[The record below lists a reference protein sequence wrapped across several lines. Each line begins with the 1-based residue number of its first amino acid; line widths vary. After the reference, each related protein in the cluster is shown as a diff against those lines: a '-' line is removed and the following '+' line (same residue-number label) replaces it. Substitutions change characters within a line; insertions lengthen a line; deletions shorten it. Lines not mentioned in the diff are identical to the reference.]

1 MARVYKVYK
10 TYQVFLITLEN
21 FINVGGKART
31 NAKSCIHRL
40 PELNFLGI
48 MLPVRVTLIFF
59 TLLVFV
65 GLGMAQLNGVG
76 TPRIAS
82 HSESGFTRV
91 VLDAPT
97 KPRFSVA
104 VSGKTLTMTI
114 SPAQAAQSTGSS
126 TSEDV
131 VTWQLENK
139 KSSAVLTLKTSFN
152 LSSSKGWKAFALD
165 PSGDQPYRIVIDIGE
180 KLGAVAAVPKPPS
193 KPVAKPSSKTPIK
206 PKLTVVLD
214 AGHGGIDSGMV
225 GFVVEKNVTLNVALK
240 VRSIL
245 ESNGV
250 NVILTRTGD
259 YAWQGNGGCDK
270 RCDLEQ
276 RSNMGS
282 ADRNAFVSIH
292 VNSTASGFAQGI
304 ETYLFGQSP
313 DAQTLA
319 KAERENGG
327 GSTGKALTK
336 AARSFAQDLLN
347 DQLAQLN
354 IKFSRKLA
362 AAVQSNL
369 IAQTGAVNL
378 GVKRAEFWVIRKPRI
393 PSILIETGFGNHP
406 TEGKNLAT
414 EWYRQKLALGI
425 AKGILAFF

>member
-1 MARVYKVYK
+1 V
-10 TYQVFLITLEN
+10 
-21 FINVGGKART
+21 
-31 NAKSCIHRL
+31 
-40 PELNFLGI
+40 
-48 MLPVRVTLIFF
+48 
-59 TLLVFV
+59 
-65 GLGMAQLNGVG
+65 
-76 TPRIAS
+76 
-82 HSESGFTRV
+82 
-91 VLDAPT
+91 
-97 KPRFSVA
+97 

-114 SPAQAAQSTGSS
+114 SPARAAQSNGNAATG
-126 TSEDV
+126 DV
-131 VTWQLENK
+131 ITWQLENK
-139 KSSAVLTLKTSFN
+139 NSSAILTLKTTFN
-152 LSSSKGWKAFALD
+152 LANNKGWKAFALD

-180 KLGAVAAVPKPPS
+180 QLGAVTAVPKPAN
-193 KPVAKPSSKTPIK
+193 KPPVSKTPAK

-225 GFVVEKNVTLNVALK
+225 GFVVEKTVTLNVALK

-250 NVILTRTGD
+250 KVIMTRTGD
-259 YAWQGNGGCDK
+259 YAWQGNGNCDK

-276 RSNMGS
+276 RANMGS

-292 VNSTASGFAQGI
+292 VNSAASARAQGI

-313 DAQTLA
+313 DAETLA
-319 KAERENGG
+319 QAERENGG
-327 GSTGKALTK
+327 GSTGKALTR

-354 IKFSRKLA
+354 IKFSKKLA
-362 AAVQSNL
+362 SAVQSNL
-369 IAQTGAVNL
+369 IAQTGAYNL
-378 GVKRAEFWVIRKPRI
+378 GVKQAEFWVIKKPRI

>member
-1 MARVYKVYK
+1 VYVP
-10 TYQVFLITLEN
+10 L
-21 FINVGGKART
+21 ART
-31 NAKSCIHRL
+31 HISWNNAL
-40 PELNFLGI
+40 
-48 MLPVRVTLIFF
+48 VRALIVCVCF
-59 TLLVFV
+59 TLLGLF
-65 GLGMAQLNGVG
+65 GLGMAQLDGVG

-97 KPRFSVA
+97 KPGFSVT
-104 VSGKTLTMTI
+104 VNGKTLIMTI
-114 SPAQAAQSTGSS
+114 SPARAAQGTGNS

-139 KSSAVLTLKTSFN
+139 NSSAVLTLKTTFN
-152 LSSSKGWKAFALD
+152 LASNKGWKAFALD

-180 KLGAVAAVPKPPS
+180 NLGAVAAVPKPSPKPAP
-193 KPVAKPSSKTPIK
+193 KPVSKTPTK

-225 GFVVEKNVTLNVALK
+225 GFVIEKNVTLNVALK

-250 NVILTRTGD
+250 NVIMTRTGD
-259 YAWQGNGGCDK
+259 YAWQGNGNCDK

-276 RSNMGS
+276 RANMGS

-292 VNSTASGFAQGI
+292 VNSAANARAQGI

-313 DAQTLA
+313 DAETLA
-319 KAERENGG
+319 QAERENGG
-327 GSTGKALTK
+327 GSTGKALTR

-354 IKFSRKLA
+354 IKFSKKLA
-362 AAVQSNL
+362 SAVQSNL

-378 GVKRAEFWVIRKPRI
+378 GVKQAEFWVIKKPRI

>member
-1 MARVYKVYK
+1 MY
-10 TYQVFLITLEN
+10 
-21 FINVGGKART
+21 
-31 NAKSCIHRL
+31 RL
-40 PELNFLGI
+40 RELSFLGI
-48 MLPVRVTLIFF
+48 MIPVRAALIFL
-59 TLLVFV
+59 TLLVFF
-65 GLGMAQLNGVG
+65 GFGTAQLNGVG

-97 KPRFSVA
+97 KPRFSVL
-104 VSGKTLTMTI
+104 VSGKTLIMTI
-114 SPAQAAQSTGSS
+114 SPAQAAQGNGNS
-126 TSEDV
+126 TSGDV

-139 KSSAVLTLKTSFN
+139 NLSAVLTLKTTFPLGSN
-152 LSSSKGWKAFALD
+152 KGWKAFALD

-180 KLGAVAAVPKPPS
+180 QLGEVAAVPKPPS
-193 KPVAKPSSKTPIK
+193 KPPSKPVSKTPAK

-225 GFVVEKNVTLNVALK
+225 GYVVEKTVTLNVALK
-240 VRSIL
+240 VRAIL
-245 ESNGV
+245 EQNGV
-250 NVILTRTGD
+250 NVIMTRTGD
-259 YAWQGNGGCDK
+259 YAWQGSGDCDK
-270 RCDLEQ
+270 RCDLDQ
-276 RSNMGS
+276 RANMGS

-292 VNSTASGFAQGI
+292 VNSAASARAQGI

-313 DAQTLA
+313 DAETLA
-319 KAERENGG
+319 QAERENGG

-362 AAVQSNL
+362 SAVQSNL
-369 IAQTGAVNL
+369 IAQTGAYNL
-378 GVKRAEFWVIRKPRI
+378 GVKQAEFWVIKKPRI

-406 TEGKNLAT
+406 TEGKNLAS

>member
-1 MARVYKVYK
+1 VYVPLARTHISWNNARVRA
-10 TYQVFLITLEN
+10 LI
-21 FINVGGKART
+21 V
-31 NAKSCIHRL
+31 C
-40 PELNFLGI
+40 
-48 MLPVRVTLIFF
+48 F
-59 TLLVFV
+59 TLLGLF
-65 GLGMAQLNGVG
+65 GLGMAQLDGVG

-97 KPRFSVA
+97 KPGFSVT
-104 VSGKTLTMTI
+104 VNGKTLIMTI
-114 SPAQAAQSTGSS
+114 SPARAAQGTGNS

-139 KSSAVLTLKTSFN
+139 NSSAVLTLKTTFN
-152 LSSSKGWKAFALD
+152 LASNKGWKAFALD

-180 KLGAVAAVPKPPS
+180 NLGAVAAVPKPSPKPAP
-193 KPVAKPSSKTPIK
+193 KPVSKTPTK

-225 GFVVEKNVTLNVALK
+225 GFVIEKNVTLNVALK

-250 NVILTRTGD
+250 NVIMTRTGD
-259 YAWQGNGGCDK
+259 YAWQGNGNCDK

-276 RSNMGS
+276 RANMGS

-292 VNSTASGFAQGI
+292 VNSAANARAQGI

-313 DAQTLA
+313 DAETLA
-319 KAERENGG
+319 QAERENGG
-327 GSTGKALTK
+327 GSTGKALTR

-354 IKFSRKLA
+354 IKFSKKLA
-362 AAVQSNL
+362 SAVQSNL

-378 GVKRAEFWVIRKPRI
+378 GVKQAEFWVIKKPRI